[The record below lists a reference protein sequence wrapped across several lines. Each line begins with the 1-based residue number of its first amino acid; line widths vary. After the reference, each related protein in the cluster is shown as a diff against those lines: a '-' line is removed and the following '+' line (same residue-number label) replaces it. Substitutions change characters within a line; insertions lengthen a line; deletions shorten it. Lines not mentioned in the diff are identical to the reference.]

1 MKKNFDFNNKFEGDV
16 NKDTQSLLGTL
27 GWFGLFFTWWLLSI
41 FVPEQILPSPIKV
54 VASIWELMVGPY
66 YHWAGVKDLF
76 GNLFAS
82 NHLLYHIGFSTFVN
96 VLGYLEAVVIAIP
109 LGFLIALYPI
119 PRYLFRTQLDAIRFL
134 PIPAATGIF
143 IAVFGIDVTMKV
155 YFLAAG
161 ILVYLIP
168 TVVQRVLETD
178 NVYKQTLQ
186 TLGASTSQKLKYLY
200 FPSVISRVFVDI
212 IVLVAISWTYITI
225 IEVINQQGGL
235 GAIVVGAGR
244 GRTDIVYAIL
254 ALIIGL
260 GRLNDFLLRNRD
272 KKWFKFKYA

>member
-143 IAVFGIDVTMKV
+143 IAVFGIGVTMKV
-155 YFLAAG
+155 NFLAVG